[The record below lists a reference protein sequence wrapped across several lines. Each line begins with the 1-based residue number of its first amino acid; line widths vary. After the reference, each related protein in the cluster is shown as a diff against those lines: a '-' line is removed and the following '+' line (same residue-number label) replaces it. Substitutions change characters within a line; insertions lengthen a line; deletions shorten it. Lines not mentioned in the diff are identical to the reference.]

1 MKVKF
6 KTKYLIGVIFSII
19 LLIINFI
26 LFYGK
31 RWFWSGIVIC
41 ISISWLQFWM
51 DYLKEVKRQKEIE
64 LKFLEFVRNLV
75 ESVKSGIS
83 IPKSIL
89 HVSNE
94 DYGPLNPYIKKLAN
108 QIEWGI
114 PVHKALNIF
123 ANDTE
128 NNVIKRSIAIVI
140 EAEESGGDIGDVL
153 DSVTNS
159 VVNVKKMKEERRS
172 SAFSQIVQ
180 GYIIFFVFIAI
191 MLILQL
197 WLFPKFGEMSG
208 SLQGGLGNFGGLAS
222 GDGEK
227 IAQQSL
233 DRIFFSLVLIQGFFT
248 GLMVG
253 KFSEGTIKQGLL
265 HSLILMT
272 VGALIITTA
281 KGGI

>member
-1 MKVKF
+1 MKLKF
-6 KTKYLIGVIFSII
+6 KIKYLIGIIIALILFSIDY
-19 LLIINFI
+19 LIF
-26 LFYGK
+26 FGK
-31 RWFWSGIVIC
+31 RWFWPGIVVC
-41 ISISWLQFWM
+41 ISIAWLQFWM
-51 DYLKEVKRQKEIE
+51 DYINEIKRQKEIE
-64 LKFLEFVRNLV
+64 LKFLEFIRNLV

-94 DYGPLNPYIKKLAN
+94 DYGALNPYIKKLAN

-114 PVHKALNIF
+114 PIHKAFNIF

-128 NNVIKRSIAIVI
+128 NDVIKRSIAIII
-140 EAEESGGDIGDVL
+140 EAEESGGNIGDVL
-153 DSVTNS
+153 DSVANS

-172 SAFSQIVQ
+172 SAFSQIIQ
-180 GYIIFFVFIAI
+180 GYIVFFVFITI
-191 MLILQL
+191 MLLLQL
-197 WLFPKFGEMSG
+197 WLFPKFGEISS
-208 SLQGGLGNFGGLAS
+208 SLQGGLGGFSSITS
-222 GDGEK
+222 GEDKMSQE
-227 IAQQSL
+227 QL

-253 KFSEGTIKQGLL
+253 KFSEGSIKQGLL